1 MNQDQRKYLISQVDS
16 TLRQQVEDL
25 EKQKPKQP
33 SLNNYLIAAFMD
45 NSIEFAD
52 LTPLK
57 EKIRDRVLKMGREDA
72 LIEENDEDNW
82 YSGRRKRNDTKNSYV
97 KLLADEVFVIPDE
110 YKKALV
116 EYQQKIDEI
125 EGKVKQ
131 LNAQCKTITMK
142 IQIGSAATLDKLVQQ
157 IDNMADLNIINNQL
171 LLTSGS
177 SSS

>member
-1 MNQDQRKYLISQVDS
+1 MNQEQRKYLISQVES
-16 TLRQQVEDL
+16 TLRQQVEEL

-52 LTPLK
+52 LSPLK
-57 EKIRDRVLKMGREDA
+57 DKIRERVLKMGREDV

-82 YSGRRKRNDTKNSYV
+82 YSSRKRKDTKNNYV
-97 KLLADEVFVIPDE
+97 KLLAEEIFVIPE
-110 YKKALV
+110 NYKKALS

-125 EGKVKQ
+125 EGKVKM

-142 IQIGSAATLDKLVQQ
+142 IQIGSAGVLDKLVQQ

-171 LLTSGS
+171 LLT
-177 SSS
+177 

>member
-1 MNQDQRKYLISQVDS
+1 MNQEQRKYLISQVDS
-16 TLRQQVEDL
+16 TLRQQTEEL

-57 EKIRDRVLKMGREDA
+57 EKIRERVLRMGREDV

-82 YSGRRKRNDTKNSYV
+82 YSRRKRNDTKNNYV
-97 KLLADEVFVIPDE
+97 KLLAEEIFVIPE
-110 YKKALV
+110 AYKQALA
-116 EYQQKIDEI
+116 EYQQKVDEI
-125 EGKVKQ
+125 EGKIKQ
-131 LNAQCKTITMK
+131 LNAQAKTITMK
-142 IQIGSAATLDKLVQQ
+142 IQIGSAGVLDKLVQQ

-171 LLTSGS
+171 LLTAGS
-177 SSS
+177 NNA